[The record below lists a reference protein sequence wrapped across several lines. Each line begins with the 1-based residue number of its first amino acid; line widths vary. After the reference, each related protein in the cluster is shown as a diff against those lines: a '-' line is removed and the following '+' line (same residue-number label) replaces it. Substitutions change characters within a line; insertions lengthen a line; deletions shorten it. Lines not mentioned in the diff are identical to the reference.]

1 MLEHVYGYFL
11 LSTPR
16 LNISIVKCANENYVV
31 TLGFQIFGLVIVN
44 LTDFTYLD
52 KATYKMSLAVD
63 INLCNNILRF
73 TYMSQLTK
81 IYKNIHLMSVGHIPS
96 ICRLY
101 LSDQDTVVRET
112 AQFS

>member
-16 LNISIVKCANENYVV
+16 LNISIVKCANKNYVV

-63 INLCNNILRF
+63 VNYVTIF
-73 TYMSQLTK
+73 
-81 IYKNIHLMSVGHIPS
+81 
-96 ICRLY
+96 
-101 LSDQDTVVRET
+101 
-112 AQFS
+112 